1 MYSLGVVGEIVDHK
15 NCFFFFYLADINSC
29 INANTHNTGQTDN
42 ETQH

>member
-1 MYSLGVVGEIVDHK
+1 MYSLGFVGEIVDHK
-15 NCFFFFYLADINSC
+15 NCFFLYLADINSC